1 MKKINRIKE
10 FRLKN
15 NLKQIELA
23 DKLNVTRYAVTQWET
38 GRNLPR
44 AEVLIQLSKIFKCKI
59 EDLIC

>member
-1 MKKINRIKE
+1 MKKTNKIKE
-10 FRLKN
+10 FRLKR

-38 GRNLPR
+38 GRTLLR
-44 AEVLIQLSKIFKCKI
+44 AEILIKLSKILKCKI

>member
-1 MKKINRIKE
+1 MKKTNKIKE
-10 FRLKN
+10 FRLKR

-38 GRNLPR
+38 GRTLPR
-44 AEVLIQLSKIFKCKI
+44 AEILIKLSKILKCKI